1 MIILRAF
8 TILCFLSLPLLVLSQ
23 DGEFDTLSS
32 EDTGVNSSSTDLN
45 TTTPT
50 TESPPITSEEI
61 LPSSSINET
70 PIEATTPPSEEISS
84 DTPPQQEE
92 ETQTVSTQ
100 KPTEENTST
109 RTTGIVSDEEI
120 APIKAKTKN
129 KKKNDSVSPDTYVQ
143 QNERYKLPE
152 NYKSLDLNTAI
163 EQGLRENGS
172 EKIRNLKS
180 DLIEINKQSA
190 YTAFWLPNVK
200 LQLSTEEQRLG
211 RAWKGKKNG
220 EGASASPTGTFGLSF
235 GDYTI
240 FNWGKDYLKYIN
252 TTAELK
258 RSKENLYEE
267 RRMLRHKVI
276 SSYFELVTAKNVEK
290 VMRNHLRQAS
300 FIFRLNKEKVSVGKA
315 TRQEYYESRAQYL
328 KAQSDFQE
336 AAVKLEVIEEA
347 LNNLINDPHGTSYIT
362 NQDILFQ
369 KVTLPLDE
377 ALGIAKVKNA
387 NILNAKTKLKI
398 AEHNYLLSAKESLPL
413 PKISVNLGAY
423 TNSFSKNGNVTTYQ
437 TRPNNS
443 DVDIVAT
450 VNATWDIVGPRG
462 LLNSKEREKAYL
474 EKEISIHSLTQTK
487 DDADSVV
494 RDLYKRVLFY
504 EKQYILLEARSN
516 NLQKNFDILLDNYVN
531 KRAYLNDLRRALDE
545 LVETQALFEQTKL
558 EHIRSK
564 ILLATHM
571 GMEDLPGESFEKLVV
586 GAKK

>member
-1 MIILRAF
+1 MTFLRAF
-8 TILCFLSLPLLVLSQ
+8 TILCFFSLTLLAFAQ
-23 DGEFDTLSS
+23 DGELDTFPGSDAS
-32 EDTGVNSSSTDLN
+32 IDSPSADLN

-50 TESPPITSEEI
+50 TETPPVTSEEI
-61 LPSSSINET
+61 LPSSSTNET
-70 PIEATTPPSEEISS
+70 TTEETTPPSEEKIS
-84 DTPPQQEE
+84 DTPQG
-92 ETQTVSTQ
+92 
-100 KPTEENTST
+100 EENKTPPTAKPAEKNPSS
-109 RTTGIVSDEEI
+109 GVVSDEEI

-129 KKKNDSVSPDTYVQ
+129 KKKDDSVSPDTYVQ
-143 QNERYKLPE
+143 QNERYKLPDH
-152 NYKSLDLNTAI
+152 YKSLDLNTAI

-190 YTAFWLPNVK
+190 YTAFWLPNIQ

-220 EGASASPTGTFGLSF
+220 EGANASPTGTFGLSF
-235 GDYTI
+235 GEYTI
-240 FNWGKDYLKYIN
+240 FNWGKDYLQYIN
-252 TTAELK
+252 KTAELK
-258 RSKENLYEE
+258 RNKENLYEE
-267 RRMLRHKVI
+267 RRTLRHKVI
-276 SSYFELVTAKNVEK
+276 STYFELVTAKNVEK

-336 AAVKLEVIEEA
+336 AAVKVEVIEEA

-369 KVTLPLDE
+369 KVALPLDE

-387 NILNAKTKLKI
+387 NILNAKTKLEI
-398 AEHNYLLSAKESLPL
+398 AEHNYQLSAKELLPL

-423 TNSFSKNGNVTTYQ
+423 TNSFGKNGNVTTYQ
-437 TRPNNS
+437 SRQNNS

-487 DDADSVV
+487 DDADSEV
-494 RDLYKRVLFY
+494 RDLYKRALFY

-516 NLQKNFDILLDNYVN
+516 NLQKNFDTLLDNYVN

-545 LVETQALFEQTKL
+545 LVETQSLFEQTKL

-564 ILLATHM
+564 ILLASQM